1 MAKKRKKRK
10 KANNRK
16 RLTLSKSKS
25 KAKAKQA
32 SKIAEIRDEL
42 VTLGYDSTSKQAIA
56 LRLNRS
62 TAWAALNRD
71 TKAGPSATI
80 IRRILHSPYLPPTVR
95 RKIEEYIDEKSAGLY
110 GHSPARTR
118 SFRAHFREPTSKPHK

>member
-1 MAKKRKKRK
+1 LAKKKK
-10 KANNRK
+10 KANTRK
-16 RLTLSKSKS
+16 RLTVPKS

-42 VTLGYDSTSKQAIA
+42 VRLGYDSTSKQAIA

-80 IRRILHSPYLPPTVR
+80 IKRVLHSPYLPPTVR
-95 RKIEEYIDEKSAGLY
+95 RKIEGYIDEKSAGLY

-118 SFRAHFREPTSKPHK
+118 SFRAQFREPTAKPHK

>member
-1 MAKKRKKRK
+1 MKKK
-10 KANNRK
+10 KANTRK
-16 RLTLSKSKS
+16 RLTVPKS

-42 VTLGYDSTSKQAIA
+42 VRLGYDSTSKQAIA

-80 IRRILHSPYLPPTVR
+80 IKRVFHSPYLPQTVR

-118 SFRAHFREPTSKPHK
+118 S